1 MNTEMFE
8 KLKQEVPNFVEKH
21 CFLVKPENV
30 VYDETKSQC
39 RQGGHIKEKYPLFK
53 EIMESGVE
61 LAPISGIRLPND
73 KFDLREGATRVGGAK
88 LANKPLLASDYFDKV
103 LNYSE
108 IDWEEFQAIANDPK
122 IETPNS
128 IGDMELLISKQI
140 NNGNLEKKL
149 GINYDKNP
157 DEFIK
162 AAAKRY
168 KSVIYKN
175 SGRTIDFFTRKVKS
189 ALKPKVQA
197 AGAYE
202 NYDKKAALEIYKAQA
217 GSNWNGQRQGE
228 IDNNRTV
235 YPIASMNHLNPNI
248 IGFAATKMMS
258 NPDITIDLVFWT
270 GDIVGKTKDEIIQK
284 ERNQV
289 LRWFNNV
296 NATYG
301 FFGDLYVLPQIKQGK
316 NKENLHK
323 LIKLT

>member
-1 MNTEMFE
+1 
-8 KLKQEVPNFVEKH
+8 
-21 CFLVKPENV
+21 
-30 VYDETKSQC
+30 
-39 RQGGHIKEKYPLFK
+39 
-53 EIMESGVE
+53 
-61 LAPISGIRLPND
+61 
-73 KFDLREGATRVGGAK
+73 
-88 LANKPLLASDYFDKV
+88 
-103 LNYSE
+103 
-108 IDWEEFQAIANDPK
+108 
-122 IETPNS
+122 
-128 IGDMELLISKQI
+128 
-140 NNGNLEKKL
+140 
-149 GINYDKNP
+149 
-157 DEFIK
+157 
-162 AAAKRY
+162 
-168 KSVIYKN
+168 VIYKN

-217 GSNWNGQRQGE
+217 GSNWKGQRQGE

-248 IGFAATKMMS
+248 IGFAASKMMS
-258 NPDITIDLVFWT
+258 NPDIIIDLVFWT

-289 LRWFNNV
+289 LEWFNKV
-296 NATYG
+296 NAAYG

>member
-1 MNTEMFE
+1 MFE
-8 KLKQEVPNFVEKH
+8 KLKQEIPNFVEEH
-21 CFLVKPENV
+21 CFWVKPENV

-39 RQGGHIKEKYPLFK
+39 RQGGHVKEKYPYFREL
-53 EIMESGVE
+53 IESGVD
-61 LAPISGIRLPND
+61 LPPISGIRLPNEML
-73 KFDLREGATRVGGAK
+73 DLREGATRLGGAK
-88 LANKPLLASDYFDKV
+88 LAGKPLLASDYYDKV
-103 LNYSE
+103 KQFTPV
-108 IDWEEFQAIANDPK
+108 DWDEFQAIANDPK

-128 IGDMELLISKQI
+128 IGDIELLISKQV
-140 NNGNLEKKL
+140 NNGDLAKRI
-149 GINYDKNP
+149 GIKYDDNP

-248 IGFAATKMMS
+248 MGYSASKKIS
-258 NPDITIDLVFWT
+258 NPDIIIDLVFWT

-289 LRWFNNV
+289 LGWFNKV